1 MPVLTY
7 SRQSKEVL
15 MYQVS
20 SRVVTEQPALV
31 MCGKVAA
38 KDISDFLGKAY
49 AAVEEQTTRLG
60 VVCVGPPFARYRPLD
75 DEFSEFEIE
84 AGFPVNRLIGA
95 GSGPVESSTLP
106 GGPVAA
112 VTHIGPYDQMMP
124 AYQAIEAWVTEHNG
138 VIDGPPWE
146 VYYTDPSVQ
155 PDPSTWRTEIIQP
168 YKTV

>member
-1 MPVLTY
+1 MH
-7 SRQSKEVL
+7 
-15 MYQVS
+15 QVS

-31 MCGKVAA
+31 VCGKVAA
-38 KDISDFLGKAY
+38 NDISDFLGKAY

-75 DEFSEFEIE
+75 DEFTEFEIE

-95 GSGPVESSTLP
+95 GAGTVESSTLS

-112 VTHIGPYDQMMP
+112 VTQMMP

-146 VYYTDPSVQ
+146 VYYTDPNVQ
-155 PDPSTWRTEIIQP
+155 PDPNSWRTEIIQP
-168 YKTV
+168 YRIS